1 MSTAKERLL
10 DAAERL
16 VAERGIEVSSRDIA
30 AAAGQRNNS
39 AVQYHFGSRDA
50 LHEAVIRRRQVPLE
64 ARRRELLDALAASGR
79 LDDTHS
85 LVDVLVRPMTELL
98 AAGASHYARFL
109 EQVRRHPVLSTPVAI
124 DADWAASQEVMHRLG
139 RDGVRR
145 GQALATTLFALLADA
160 ERDGH
165 APDPDDLVAM
175 LVGLLTAPARNLSGA
190 GAVPG
195 V

>member
-30 AAAGQRNNS
+30 TAAGQRNNS

-64 ARRRELLDALAASGR
+64 ARRRELLDALASDGR
-79 LDDTHS
+79 LDDTLG
-85 LVDVLVRPMTELL
+85 LVDALVRPMTELL
-98 AAGASHYARFL
+98 ASGPTHYARFL
-109 EQVRRHPVLSTPVAI
+109 EQVRRHPVLSTPAGI
-124 DADWAASQEVMHRLG
+124 DGWPASQEVMRRLG
-139 RDGVRR
+139 RTGVRR

-165 APDPDDLVAM
+165 SPDPDDLVAM
-175 LVGLLTAPARNLSGA
+175 LVGLLTAPSPSRVELSR
-190 GAVPG
+190 
-195 V
+195 